1 MMLLP
6 ALAAGWRIAFLLVQ
20 APVIGAALLL
30 AIATV
35 TGARWDPVA
44 RLIPLL
50 PMALVGAAALGLTQL
65 ATPAPP
71 HLALWMN
78 PIGVAV
84 RCVLAVGLLLWT
96 MQRLQSRSSATGA
109 AILLAGYAALVTPV
123 AFDWLLG
130 GEPGQP
136 VSAAGMMLAVRQ
148 VAGATAL
155 LLVLGWGE
163 VAFRRDMARLMVAAA
178 LGLGYLHFMDY
189 LIVWFGNLPDR
200 VGFYVDRSHGVAAL
214 LPPLALL
221 LGWAVP
227 IGLLAAGR
235 AHRWAGGSTLAA
247 LFVIDCWWVGG
258 GIVAALLAAILIAG
272 VALVARML
280 LRREALHG

>member
-1 MMLLP
+1 MVLP
-6 ALAAGWRIAFLLVQ
+6 ALVDGWRIAFLLVE
-20 APVIGAALLL
+20 APVVGAVLLL
-30 AIATV
+30 AIGTV
-35 TGARWDPVA
+35 TGARWEPVA

-50 PMALVGAAALGLTQL
+50 SIVLVGAAVLGLAQSI
-65 ATPAPP
+65 TPTPP
-71 HLALWMN
+71 HFSLWLHPLA
-78 PIGVAV
+78 VAM
-84 RCVLAVGLLLWT
+84 RGASAVGLLLWAV
-96 MQRLQSRSSATGA
+96 RRPLEGRSGTVA
-109 AILLAGYAALVTPV
+109 AVLLAGYAVLVTPI

-130 GEPGQP
+130 GVPGQP

-155 LLVLGWGE
+155 LLVLGWGD
-163 VAFRRDMARLMVAAA
+163 VAFRRDMAKLMVAAA

-200 VGFYVDRSHGVAAL
+200 VGFYVDRSHGVAGR

-235 AHRWAGGSTLAA
+235 AQRWAGGSTLAA
-247 LFVIDCWWVGG
+247 LFVTDCWWVGG
-258 GIVAALLAAILIAG
+258 GIVAALLAAMSIAA
-272 VALVARML
+272 VALAARML
-280 LRREALHG
+280 LQREALHG